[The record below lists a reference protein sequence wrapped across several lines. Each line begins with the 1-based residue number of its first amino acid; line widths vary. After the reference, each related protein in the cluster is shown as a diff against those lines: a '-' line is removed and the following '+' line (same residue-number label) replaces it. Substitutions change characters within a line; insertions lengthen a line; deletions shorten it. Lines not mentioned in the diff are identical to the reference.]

1 MWALDSASLVG
12 AEHVG
17 AVVVTGSHGGL
28 LGGRPDTALKADALA
43 ALFNDAGIGID
54 EAGVTRLPALDSR
67 GIAAGTVAASSA
79 RIGDAR
85 STYED
90 GILTRV
96 NQRAAALGIA
106 PGMTAREFVEIVR
119 RAAAETR
126 EERMTDAAP
135 VSNRPSGRMN
145 GGRALA
151 EMLRLAEVGP
161 MFGMGGFQLLPFYDA
176 LAQLGMRHFLINDE
190 RCGAFAADAYAR
202 VTNRPGVCDG
212 TLGPG
217 ATNLVTGLIE
227 SLNAGVPIIALAGD
241 TNRAHSWKNMTQE
254 CRQAEILR
262 PAVKELIRVEMTSR
276 VPELLRRAFAVA
288 TSGRPGP
295 VLLDVPEDVCHGEH
309 DFTAEDFAID
319 PSTLSVPARRIRPDR
334 AEVARAAALIARAK
348 RPLLLVGGG
357 IHLSAGY
364 DALLGFAEAQ
374 SIPVAHTMSG
384 KGGIACTHPLSVG
397 LFGRYS
403 RIANELI
410 EASDCLV
417 VVGCKLGEI
426 ATKRYALPPE
436 TIPLIHLDIVA
447 EEIGRCRTADVA
459 LWGDARAGLEDL
471 AEALADEAKRARAA
485 RADYVAEIPSR
496 MASWRDEAAARL
508 HSEERPIH
516 MARLCTE
523 LNKALPADSILVA
536 DGGFA
541 GHWTGLLYDTKS
553 PGRHF
558 IPDRGLASIG
568 YGLPG
573 GIGAALAAPSTPAVA
588 ITGDGGFNM
597 MLGEL
602 ETARR
607 AGIGLTI
614 VVVNNAASG
623 YVKALQHAMFRG
635 RYQSSDLVEMDYAA
649 IARAMGCNG
658 IRVEDPDRLGEALR
672 TGLAER
678 TRPTVLDVVV
688 TRDPARMLPAVDNR
702 TVEIKQGDRVA

>member
-1 MWALDSASLVG
+1 MTS
-12 AEHVG
+12 
-17 AVVVTGSHGGL
+17 
-28 LGGRPDTALKADALA
+28 PD
-43 ALFNDAGIGID
+43 
-54 EAGVTRLPALDSR
+54 
-67 GIAAGTVAASSA
+67 
-79 RIGDAR
+79 
-85 STYED
+85 
-90 GILTRV
+90 
-96 NQRAAALGIA
+96 RA
-106 PGMTAREFVEIVR
+106 
-119 RAAAETR
+119 
-126 EERMTDAAP
+126 
-135 VSNRPSGRMN
+135 SNRPSGRMN

-227 SLNAGVPIIALAGD
+227 SLNAGTPIIALAGD

-262 PAVKELIRVEMTSR
+262 PAVKELIRVELTSR

-309 DFTAEDFAID
+309 DFSTEDFAID
-319 PSTLSVPARRIRPDR
+319 PSILSVPARRIRPDR
-334 AEVARAAALIARAK
+334 ADIARAAALIARAE
-348 RPLLLVGGG
+348 RPLILAGGG
-357 IHLSAGY
+357 IHLSRAY
-364 DALLGFAEAQ
+364 EALLSLAEGQ

-403 RIANELI
+403 RIANDFI

-426 ATKRYALPPE
+426 ATKRYALPSQS
-436 TIPLIHLDIVA
+436 IPLIHLDILA
-447 EEIGRCRTADVA
+447 EEIGRCRSAAVA
-459 LWGDARAGLEDL
+459 LWGDAKAGLEDL
-471 AEALADEAKRARAA
+471 AEALTEEKKWASAA
-485 RADYVAEIPSR
+485 RADYISEIPGR
-496 MASWRDEAAARL
+496 MSKWREEAAASL
-508 HSEERPIH
+508 NSDERPIH
-516 MARLCTE
+516 MARLCRE
-523 LNKALPADSILVA
+523 LNHALPADSILVA

-553 PGRHF
+553 AGRHF

-568 YGLPG
+568 YGLAG
-573 GIGAALAAPSTPAVA
+573 GIGAALAARAAPVVA

-607 AGIGLTI
+607 AGVGLTI

-649 IARAMGCNG
+649 IASAMGCNG
-658 IRVEDPDRLGEALR
+658 LRVEGPERLGAALR
-672 TGLAER
+672 DGLAER

-702 TVEIKQGDRVA
+702 TVEIRQGDRVA

>member
-1 MWALDSASLVG
+1 MSN
-12 AEHVG
+12 AE
-17 AVVVTGSHGGL
+17 
-28 LGGRPDTALKADALA
+28 R
-43 ALFNDAGIGID
+43 AG
-54 EAGVTRLPALDSR
+54 
-67 GIAAGTVAASSA
+67 
-79 RIGDAR
+79 
-85 STYED
+85 
-90 GILTRV
+90 
-96 NQRAAALGIA
+96 
-106 PGMTAREFVEIVR
+106 
-119 RAAAETR
+119 
-126 EERMTDAAP
+126 
-135 VSNRPSGRMN
+135 NRPAGRMN
-145 GGRALA
+145 GGRAIA
-151 EMLRLAEVGP
+151 EMLRLAGVGP

-176 LAQLGMRHFLINDE
+176 LAQLGMQHFLINDE
-190 RCGAFAADAYAR
+190 RCGAFAAEAYAR

-227 SLNAGVPIIALAGD
+227 GLNAGTPMIALAGD

-262 PAVKELIRVEMTSR
+262 PAVKELIRVELTSR

-309 DFTAEDFAID
+309 DFAAEDFAID
-319 PSTLSVPARRIRPDR
+319 PSTLNVPARRIRPDR
-334 AEVARAAALIARAK
+334 ADIARAAALIARAK
-348 RPLLLVGGG
+348 RPLILVGGG
-357 IHLSAGY
+357 IHLSAGHE
-364 DALLGFAEAQ
+364 ALLALAEAY
-374 SIPVAHTMSG
+374 SVPVAHTMSG

-410 EASDCLV
+410 EASDCLL

-436 TIPLIHLDIVA
+436 SIPLIHLDIVA
-447 EEIGRCRTADVA
+447 EEIGRCRAATVA
-459 LWGDARAGLEDL
+459 LWGDAKAGLEDIS
-471 AEALADEAKRARAA
+471 EALADEARRVRNT
-485 RADYVAEIPSR
+485 RADYVAEIPAR
-496 MASWRDEAAARL
+496 MAAWREEAAPRL
-508 HSEERPIH
+508 DSAERPIH
-516 MARLCTE
+516 MARLCRE
-523 LNKALPADSILVA
+523 LNKALPANSILVA

-573 GIGAALAAPSTPAVA
+573 GIGAALAAPATPVVA

-658 IRVEDPDRLGEALR
+658 IRVEDPDQLGTALR
-672 TGLAER
+672 TGLGER
-678 TRPTVLDVVV
+678 ARPTVLDVVV

>member
-1 MWALDSASLVG
+1 MSDS
-12 AEHVG
+12 H
-17 AVVVTGSHGGL
+17 
-28 LGGRPDTALKADALA
+28 
-43 ALFNDAGIGID
+43 
-54 EAGVTRLPALDSR
+54 
-67 GIAAGTVAASSA
+67 
-79 RIGDAR
+79 
-85 STYED
+85 
-90 GILTRV
+90 
-96 NQRAAALGIA
+96 Q
-106 PGMTAREFVEIVR
+106 
-119 RAAAETR
+119 
-126 EERMTDAAP
+126 
-135 VSNRPSGRMN
+135 VSNLPSGRMN

-151 EMLRLAEVGP
+151 EMLRLADVGP

-176 LAQLGMRHFLINDE
+176 LSQLGMRHFLINDE

-227 SLNAGVPIIALAGD
+227 GLNAGTPMIALAGD

-254 CRQAEILR
+254 CRQTEILR
-262 PAVKELIRVEMTSR
+262 PAVKELIRVELTSR
-276 VPELLRRAFAVA
+276 VPEMLRRAFAVT

-309 DFTAEDFAID
+309 DFTAEDFALD
-319 PSTLSVPARRIRPDR
+319 PTTLGVPARRIRPDR
-334 AEVARAAALIARAK
+334 ADIARAAGLIARAK
-348 RPLLLVGGG
+348 RPLILVGGG

-364 DALLGFAEAQ
+364 GALLALAEAQ

-384 KGGIACTHPLSVG
+384 KGGIACVHPLSVG

-410 EASDCLV
+410 EAADCLL

-426 ATKRYALPPE
+426 ATKRYVLPPE
-436 TIPLIHLDIVA
+436 RTPLIHLDILA
-447 EEIGRCRTADVA
+447 EEIGRCRPAAVA

-471 AEALADEAKRARAA
+471 GEALADEGRQARAA
-485 RADYVAEIPSR
+485 RADYLKEIPAR
-496 MASWRDEAAARL
+496 MAAWREEAAPRL
-508 HSEERPIH
+508 DSDERPVH
-516 MARLCTE
+516 MARLCRE
-523 LNKALPADSILVA
+523 LNNALPAESILVA

-553 PGRHF
+553 SGRHF

-573 GIGAALAAPSTPAVA
+573 GIGAAMAAPATPVVA

-649 IARAMGCNG
+649 IARAMGCKG
-658 IRVEDPDRLGEALR
+658 IRVEDPERLGAALQE
-672 TGLAER
+672 GLAER
-678 TRPTVLDVVV
+678 TRPTVLDIVV

-702 TVEIKQGDRVA
+702 TVEIRQGDRVA

>member
-1 MWALDSASLVG
+1 
-12 AEHVG
+12 
-17 AVVVTGSHGGL
+17 
-28 LGGRPDTALKADALA
+28 
-43 ALFNDAGIGID
+43 
-54 EAGVTRLPALDSR
+54 
-67 GIAAGTVAASSA
+67 
-79 RIGDAR
+79 
-85 STYED
+85 
-90 GILTRV
+90 
-96 NQRAAALGIA
+96 
-106 PGMTAREFVEIVR
+106 
-119 RAAAETR
+119 
-126 EERMTDAAP
+126 MTDP
-135 VSNRPSGRMN
+135 TPISNRPSGRMS

-176 LAQLGMRHFLINDE
+176 LAQLGLRHFLINDE

-217 ATNLVTGLIE
+217 ATNLVTALIE

-276 VPELLRRAFAVA
+276 IPELLRRAFAVA

-309 DFTAEDFAID
+309 DFAPADFAID
-319 PSTLSVPARRIRPDR
+319 PSTLSIPARRVRPDR
-334 AEVARAAALIARAK
+334 ADIARAAALIARAE

-364 DALLGFAEAQ
+364 AALLAFAEAQ

-384 KGGIACTHPLSVG
+384 KGGIPCTHPLSVG

-426 ATKRYALPPE
+426 ATKRYALPPDR
-436 TIPLIHLDIVA
+436 IPLIHLDILA
-447 EEIGRCRTADVA
+447 EEIGRCARADVA

-471 AEALADEAKRARAA
+471 AEALAGDAKQAREARAG
-485 RADYVAEIPSR
+485 YVAEIPSR
-496 MASWRDEAAARL
+496 MTSWREEAAERL
-508 HSEERPIH
+508 NSEERPIH
-516 MARLCTE
+516 MARLCSE
-523 LNKALPADSILVA
+523 LNKALPADSVLVA

-541 GHWTGLLYDTKS
+541 GHWTGLLYDTKL

-558 IPDRGLASIG
+558 MPDRGLASIG

-573 GIGAALAAPSTPAVA
+573 GIGAALAAPATPAVA

-658 IRVEDPDRLGEALR
+658 VRVEDPGRLRDALR
-672 TGLAER
+672 TGLNER
-678 TRPTVLDVVV
+678 ARPTVLDVIV

-702 TVEIKQGDRVA
+702 TVEIRQGDRVA

>member
-1 MWALDSASLVG
+1 
-12 AEHVG
+12 
-17 AVVVTGSHGGL
+17 
-28 LGGRPDTALKADALA
+28 
-43 ALFNDAGIGID
+43 
-54 EAGVTRLPALDSR
+54 
-67 GIAAGTVAASSA
+67 
-79 RIGDAR
+79 
-85 STYED
+85 
-90 GILTRV
+90 
-96 NQRAAALGIA
+96 
-106 PGMTAREFVEIVR
+106 
-119 RAAAETR
+119 
-126 EERMTDAAP
+126 MTDIDRA
-135 VSNRPSGRMN
+135 SNRPSGRMN

-151 EMLRLAEVGP
+151 EMLRLAGVGP

-190 RCGAFAADAYAR
+190 RCGAFAAEAYAR

-227 SLNAGVPIIALAGD
+227 ALNAGTPMIALAGD

-262 PAVKELIRVEMTSR
+262 PAVKELIRVELTSR

-309 DFTAEDFAID
+309 DFAGEDFSID
-319 PSTLSVPARRIRPDR
+319 PTTLSAPARRIRPDR
-334 AEVARAAALIARAK
+334 ADIGRAAALIGRAK
-348 RPLLLVGGG
+348 RPLMLVGGG

-364 DALLGFAEAQ
+364 EALLAFAEAQ
-374 SIPVAHTMSG
+374 SIPIAHTMSG
-384 KGGIACTHPLSVG
+384 KGGIACTHPLSIG

-410 EASDCLV
+410 EASDCLL

-436 TIPLIHLDIVA
+436 SIPLIHLDILA
-447 EEIGRCRTADVA
+447 EEIGRCRPASVA

-471 AEALADEAKRARAA
+471 AEALADDAERARLA
-485 RADYVAEIPSR
+485 RADYIGEIPVR
-496 MASWRDEAAARL
+496 MAAWRQEAAARL
-508 HSEERPIH
+508 DSSERPIH
-516 MARLCTE
+516 MARLCRE
-523 LNKALPADSILVA
+523 LNIALPAESILVA

-541 GHWTGLLYDTKS
+541 GHWTGLLFDTKS

-573 GIGAALAAPSTPAVA
+573 GIGAALAAPQTPVVA

-607 AGIGLTI
+607 AGVGLTI

-649 IARAMGCNG
+649 IARAMGCAG
-658 IRVEDPDRLGEALR
+658 IRVEDPERLLGALR
-672 TGLAER
+672 EGLAER
-678 TRPTVLDVVV
+678 TRPTVLDIVV

-702 TVEIKQGDRVA
+702 TVEIRQGDRVA

>member
-1 MWALDSASLVG
+1 MEEW
-12 AEHVG
+12 
-17 AVVVTGSHGGL
+17 
-28 LGGRPDTALKADALA
+28 
-43 ALFNDAGIGID
+43 
-54 EAGVTRLPALDSR
+54 
-67 GIAAGTVAASSA
+67 
-79 RIGDAR
+79 
-85 STYED
+85 
-90 GILTRV
+90 
-96 NQRAAALGIA
+96 
-106 PGMTAREFVEIVR
+106 MTE
-119 RAAAETR
+119 
-126 EERMTDAAP
+126 AAP

-254 CRQAEILR
+254 CRQTEILR

-334 AEVARAAALIARAK
+334 VEISRAAALIARAK

-374 SIPVAHTMSG
+374 AIPVAHTMSG
-384 KGGIACTHPLSVG
+384 KGGLACTHPLSVG

-459 LWGDARAGLEDL
+459 LWGDAKAGLEDL

-485 RADYVAEIPSR
+485 RTDYIAEIPSR

-508 HSEERPIH
+508 FSEERPIH

-523 LNKALPADSILVA
+523 LNKALPADGILVA

-623 YVKALQHAMFRG
+623 YVKALQHAIFRG

-658 IRVEDPDRLGEALR
+658 IRIDDPNRLGEALR
-672 TGLAER
+672 SGLADR

>member
-1 MWALDSASLVG
+1 
-12 AEHVG
+12 
-17 AVVVTGSHGGL
+17 
-28 LGGRPDTALKADALA
+28 
-43 ALFNDAGIGID
+43 
-54 EAGVTRLPALDSR
+54 
-67 GIAAGTVAASSA
+67 
-79 RIGDAR
+79 
-85 STYED
+85 
-90 GILTRV
+90 
-96 NQRAAALGIA
+96 
-106 PGMTAREFVEIVR
+106 
-119 RAAAETR
+119 
-126 EERMTDAAP
+126 MTDA
-135 VSNRPSGRMN
+135 VRTSNRPAGRMN

-151 EMLRLAEVGP
+151 EMLRLAGVGP

-176 LAQLGMRHFLINDE
+176 LSQLGMRHFLINDE
-190 RCGAFAADAYAR
+190 RCGAFAAEAYAR

-227 SLNAGVPIIALAGD
+227 ALNAGTPVIALAGD

-262 PAVKELIRVEMTSR
+262 PAVKELIRVELTSR

-309 DFTAEDFAID
+309 DFAAEDFAID
-319 PSTLSVPARRIRPDR
+319 PTTLSAPARRIRPDK
-334 AEVARAAALIARAK
+334 ADITSAAALLARAK
-348 RPLLLVGGG
+348 RPLILVGGG

-364 DALLGFAEAQ
+364 EALLALAEAQ

-410 EASDCLV
+410 EPADCLL

-426 ATKRYALPPE
+426 ATKRYVLPPGN
-436 TIPLIHLDIVA
+436 IPLVHLDILA
-447 EEIGRCRTADVA
+447 EEIGRCSPAAVA

-471 AEALADEAKRARAA
+471 TEALADDARQARAA
-485 RADYVAEIPSR
+485 RADYIGEIPAR
-496 MASWRDEAAARL
+496 MTSWRQEAAARL
-508 HSEERPIH
+508 DSGERPIH
-516 MARLCTE
+516 MARLCRE
-523 LNKALPADSILVA
+523 LNNALPADSILVA

-541 GHWTGLLYDTKS
+541 GHWTGLLYDTKV
-553 PGRHF
+553 PGRRF

-573 GIGAALAAPSTPAVA
+573 GIGAALAAPQMPVVA

-597 MLGEL
+597 MLGEI

-649 IARAMGCNG
+649 IARAMGCAG
-658 IRVEDPDRLGEALR
+658 IRVDDPGRLGAALR
-672 TGLAER
+672 EGLAER
-678 TRPTVLDVVV
+678 SRPTVLDIVV

-702 TVEIKQGDRVA
+702 TVEIRQGDRVA

>member
-1 MWALDSASLVG
+1 
-12 AEHVG
+12 
-17 AVVVTGSHGGL
+17 
-28 LGGRPDTALKADALA
+28 
-43 ALFNDAGIGID
+43 
-54 EAGVTRLPALDSR
+54 
-67 GIAAGTVAASSA
+67 
-79 RIGDAR
+79 
-85 STYED
+85 
-90 GILTRV
+90 
-96 NQRAAALGIA
+96 
-106 PGMTAREFVEIVR
+106 
-119 RAAAETR
+119 
-126 EERMTDAAP
+126 MTDP
-135 VSNRPSGRMN
+135 VSVSNRPTGRMN

-334 AEVARAAALIARAK
+334 ADISRAAALIARAK
-348 RPLLLVGGG
+348 RPLILVGGG

-384 KGGIACTHPLSVG
+384 KGGLACTHPLSVG

-426 ATKRYALPPE
+426 ATKRYVLPPE

-471 AEALADEAKRARAA
+471 AEALGGEAKRSRAV

-523 LNKALPADSILVA
+523 LNKALPADSILVG

-623 YVKALQHAMFRG
+623 YVKALQHAIFRG

-649 IARAMGCNG
+649 IAHAMGCDG
-658 IRVEDPDRLGEALR
+658 IRIEDPDRLGDALR